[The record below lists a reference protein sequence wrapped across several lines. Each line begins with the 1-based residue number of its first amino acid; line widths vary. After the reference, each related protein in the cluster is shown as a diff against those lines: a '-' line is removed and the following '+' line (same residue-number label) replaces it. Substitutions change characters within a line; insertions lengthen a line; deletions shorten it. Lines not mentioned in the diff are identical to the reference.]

1 MNVSSVMRGRIARKP
16 FMLRF
21 ILCLLLAAGLFFF
34 LSSML
39 DDKHLQYQAA
49 LLIMLAFVLA
59 EMIYLLVLAVR
70 RLHDF
75 EERSWKVLL
84 LFVPIWNI
92 FWLIILLSTDGTI
105 GPNAYGPDPK
115 CRYSFFE

>member
-16 FMLRF
+16 YILRF
-21 ILCLLLAAGLFFF
+21 ILCLLLAAVLFFF
-34 LSSML
+34 LSPML
-39 DDKHLQYQAA
+39 DDKHPQCQIAR
-49 LLIMLAFVLA
+49 LIMMAFVLA
-59 EMIYLLVLAVR
+59 ELIYLLVLAVR